1 MSRLKWLRFPRA
13 TITRMTFSLLA
24 LFILIEALL
33 IGTFHLYVVDPA
45 ANEFTQLLSEDT
57 QANGTASP
65 GPLLARPASDLPG
78 SKPQNYFLARARH
91 DLRRRGGDLRITPD
105 GQGNASSILWVKSS
119 ASSTRWVGFII
130 SRPEF
135 DADHFVILR
144 LLAVSIIGLAGTVV
158 VIAQINRPLKRL
170 AGQAERIGHN
180 HQSPDFATFGGPQ
193 EVVAVELAMRRMTAD
208 LHRFHEER
216 EVLLTGISHE
226 LRTPLARLVLTLE
239 LPDDMLLQQ
248 KAAMQADLT
257 EMDQSLATFLALIRS
272 DGREQAINA
281 DICSF
286 LDEMAQL
293 GVARYDLAI
302 AWTRPAEPVF
312 IPYRPLTLERLA
324 RNLLDNA
331 SRYGARAM
339 EITLAQQP
347 GEVQIVFRD
356 DGPGL
361 RVPPAAINAASSPPP
376 GQGSGV
382 GLMLCQKIAALHG
395 GTFSVASGPEA
406 GLVACLTLPQPS
418 SMFELG

>member
-1 MSRLKWLRFPRA
+1 MSRLDRMRFPRA

-24 LFILIEALL
+24 LFILIECLL
-33 IGTFHLYVVDPA
+33 IATFHLYVVDPA
-45 ANEFTQLLSEDT
+45 AREFVQILSESAGNNT
-57 QANGTASP
+57 TSTSSFLLGRP
-65 GPLLARPASDLPG
+65 GSGLPG
-78 SKPQNYFLARARH
+78 RKPQNYFLAQARR
-91 DLRRRGGDLRITPD
+91 DLRRHGGDLRITPYD
-105 GQGNASSILWVKSS
+105 SHNGSGILWVKDPSG
-119 ASSTRWVGFII
+119 RWSGFLI
-130 SRPEF
+130 SRPVF
-135 DADHFVILR
+135 YVDYFVILR
-144 LLAVSIIGLAGTVV
+144 LLAVGAIGLAGTVF
-158 VIAQINRPLKRL
+158 VIARINRPLKRL
-170 AGQAERIGHN
+170 AAEAEHIGHN

-193 EVVAVELAMRRMTAD
+193 EVVAVELAMRRMAAD

-272 DGREQAINA
+272 DGREHPITA

-286 LDEMAQL
+286 LDEMAEL
-293 GVARYDLAI
+293 GAARYDLAI
-302 AWTRPAEPVF
+302 TWLRPPEPIL
-312 IPYRPLTLERLA
+312 IPYRPLTMERLA

-339 EITLAQQP
+339 EITLILPAGQ
-347 GEVQIVFRD
+347 VQILFRD

-361 RVPPAAINAASSPPP
+361 HVLSVGEHVTSTARPE
-376 GQGSGV
+376 QGSGV

-406 GLVACLTLPQPS
+406 GLVACLTLPRPLP
-418 SMFELG
+418 MPELG